1 MWFRKLVYVK
11 AAKTRFGKAWQ
22 SYINCLTVLQNLVP
36 QFFWGPDFYRFFS
49 ESGQLMRLQK
59 MAI

>member
-11 AAKTRFGKAWQ
+11 AAKTRFGKARQ

-36 QFFWGPDFYRFFS
+36 KFFWGPDFHGFFRS
-49 ESGQLMRLQK
+49 LGK
-59 MAI
+59 I